1 MMQKFSELQYTRPDM
16 EAFRETFEQAIR
28 ELGQAKDYAQ
38 ARKVYFDLQEKEA
51 AVDTMA
57 TLASVRNTID
67 TRDPFYEAEMKWIRE
82 QNARLIPLN
91 KQWNTALSKSAFRAD
106 FVREFGEQMFR
117 LIDASLLVQD
127 ERIIQDTVRVGEI
140 CQAYQKD
147 SALAP
152 FPAVSMRNTMS
163 LCISGTAWP
172 ESWASLPIQ
181 SMRMFRAGVLT
192 IQRRTLQRSAV
203 RSGRL

>member
-28 ELGQAKDYAQ
+28 ELEQAKDYAQ

-140 CQAYQKD
+140 CQAYQ
-147 SALAP
+147 
-152 FPAVSMRNTMS
+152 
-163 LCISGTAWP
+163 
-172 ESWASLPIQ
+172 
-181 SMRMFRAGVLT
+181 
-192 IQRRTLQRSAV
+192 
-203 RSGRL
+203 